1 MDKSLSGKVSEISK
15 NAMDKVNG
23 LVGVEGLHINELPLK
38 RVPSYMRRKGG
49 IWYWTG
55 ALISMAFVYQVI
67 TGLVLLLYY
76 DPSNAYNGTEF
87 LITSVPY
94 GALILSTHL
103 YGAYAMI
110 VLIYVHMFRNYFTAS
125 YKKPRQLQWILGVIL
140 LGLTLGVAYF
150 GYSMTGDQLSLD
162 ATDVGRGI
170 AASTPILGTFLETI
184 VFGNGT
190 AAGTFMRMLGWH
202 IIFTALIG
210 LVFGLHFYLAE
221 SNTIMPSPE
230 DTNHKFPAVDK
241 EKPEYRPWWPY
252 NFAFMTQLALFSF
265 GLIILIPSIIAVI
278 PNVPVLFSPFPISP
292 AQIPLVQSGVI
303 PAYPPWFL
311 LFLYKAVDFNI
322 IPYEVGPLHGLA
334 PYFVI
339 SLIFGGIPAVYLLI
353 LPFIDRSNDRH
364 PFSRPIIT
372 GLGILTFI
380 YLVVLS
386 AWGALSPGIQ
396 IPMITVAVIFLV
408 PFIIVMTGMLLVSRE
423 YKKGRLVI
431 TANKLLTSYLAFIFI
446 FIAAMLAF
454 SQNIAAFMAHPNGL
468 NLVSAI
474 FTGGVTSFVAF
485 GVMKSSDYTARLER
499 ETVTHA
505 AFEISKNSGIVISAV
520 LAFVTIIL
528 TYVMFTLNP
537 ITQAMEFGIG
547 LGIVLILAG
556 IIIRVYRLVEY
567 HE

>member
-1 MDKSLSGKVSEISK
+1 
-15 NAMDKVNG
+15 
-23 LVGVEGLHINELPLK
+23 
-38 RVPSYMRRKGG
+38 
-49 IWYWTG
+49 
-55 ALISMAFVYQVI
+55 
-67 TGLVLLLYY
+67 
-76 DPSNAYNGTEF
+76 
-87 LITSVPY
+87 
-94 GALILSTHL
+94 
-103 YGAYAMI
+103 MI
-110 VLIYVHMFRNYFTAS
+110 VLIYVHMFRNYFTAA
-125 YKKPRQLQWILGVIL
+125 YKKPRELQWILGVIL

-170 AASTPILGTFLETI
+170 AASTPLLGTFLETI

-210 LVFGLHFYLAE
+210 LVFILHFYLAE

-252 NFAFMTQLALFSF
+252 NFAFMTQLAMFSF

-339 SLIFGGIPAVYLLI
+339 SLIFAGIPAVYLLI

-364 PFSRPIIT
+364 PLSRPIIT
-372 GLGILTFI
+372 GIGILTFI

-396 IPMITVAVIFLV
+396 ISMTTVAVIFVV
-408 PFIIVMTGMLLVSRE
+408 PFVIVIVGMLLVSRE
-423 YKKGRLVI
+423 YRKGRLVI
-431 TANKLLTSYLAFIFI
+431 TSNKLLTSYLAFIFI
-446 FIAAMLAF
+446 FIAAMLVF
-454 SQNIAAFMAHPNGL
+454 SQNVAAFMAHPNGL
-468 NLVSAI
+468 NLVSAV

-485 GVMKSSDYTARLER
+485 GVMKSSDYTARLEK
-499 ETVTHA
+499 ETVVHA
-505 AFEISKNSGIVISAV
+505 PFEISKNSGIAISAV

-528 TYVMFTLNP
+528 TYIMFTLNP

>member
-1 MDKSLSGKVSEISK
+1 MEKSITDKVSEISK
-15 NAMDKVNG
+15 NTMDKVNA
-23 LVGVEGLHINELPLK
+23 LVGIEGLHINELPVK

-55 ALISMAFVYQVI
+55 ALITMAFVYQII

-76 DPSNAYNGTEF
+76 DPSTAYSGTEY
-87 LITSVPY
+87 LINSVPY

-125 YKKPRQLQWILGVIL
+125 YKKPRQLQWILGVLL

-170 AASTPILGTFLETI
+170 AASTPVLGTFLETI

-190 AAGTFMRMLGWH
+190 TAGTFMRMLGWH

-210 LVFGLHFYLAE
+210 VVFGLHFYLAE
-221 SNTIMPSPE
+221 SNTIMPSPK
-230 DTNHKFPAVDK
+230 DTNHKFPAVDT
-241 EKPEYRPWWPY
+241 EKPEYKPWWPY
-252 NFAFMTQLALFSF
+252 NFAFMTQLAMFSF
-265 GLIILIPSIIAVI
+265 GLIILIPSIIAVL

-292 AQIPLVQSGVI
+292 AQIPLVQAGVI

-322 IPYEVGPLHGLA
+322 IPYEIGPLHGLA

-353 LPFIDRSNDRH
+353 LPFIDRHDDRH
-364 PFSRPIIT
+364 PLARPIIT
-372 GLGILTFI
+372 GIGILTFI

-396 IPMITVAVIFLV
+396 IQMTTVAIIFIV
-408 PFIIVMTGMLLVSRE
+408 PFVVVIGGMLLISQE
-423 YKKGRLVI
+423 YKNGRLKI
-431 TANKLLTSYLAFIFI
+431 TPNKLMTSYLAFLFI
-446 FIAAMLAF
+446 FIAVILVF
-454 SQNIAAFMAHPNGL
+454 SQNVAAFMAHPDGL
-468 NLVSAI
+468 NLISAI

-485 GVMKSSDYTARLER
+485 GVMKSSDYTSRLEK
-499 ETVTHA
+499 ETVVHA
-505 AFEISKNSGIVISAV
+505 PFAISKSSGTIIAAILALAAV
-520 LAFVTIIL
+520 IL
-528 TYVMFTLNP
+528 TYIMFTLNP

-567 HE
+567 NE

>member
-1 MDKSLSGKVSEISK
+1 
-15 NAMDKVNG
+15 
-23 LVGVEGLHINELPLK
+23 
-38 RVPSYMRRKGG
+38 
-49 IWYWTG
+49 
-55 ALISMAFVYQVI
+55 
-67 TGLVLLLYY
+67 
-76 DPSNAYNGTEF
+76 
-87 LITSVPY
+87 
-94 GALILSTHL
+94 
-103 YGAYAMI
+103 
-110 VLIYVHMFRNYFTAS
+110 
-125 YKKPRQLQWILGVIL
+125 
-140 LGLTLGVAYF
+140 
-150 GYSMTGDQLSLD
+150 
-162 ATDVGRGI
+162 
-170 AASTPILGTFLETI
+170 
-184 VFGNGT
+184 
-190 AAGTFMRMLGWH
+190 
-202 IIFTALIG
+202 
-210 LVFGLHFYLAE
+210 
-221 SNTIMPSPE
+221 
-230 DTNHKFPAVDK
+230 
-241 EKPEYRPWWPY
+241 
-252 NFAFMTQLALFSF
+252 MTQLALFSF

-396 IPMITVAVIFLV
+396 ISMITVAVIFLV
-408 PFIIVMTGMLLVSRE
+408 PFLIVMIGMWLVSRE

-446 FIAAMLAF
+446 FIAAMLVF

-468 NLVSAI
+468 NLVSAV